1 MTVGAARSWLIL
13 FSLFVTAAV
22 LCFIWL
28 APALFGYP
36 LDAAGGDS
44 ARLIQIVLPVFLGYL
59 GAASH
64 FAFRD
69 HDEDDLADSVRLR
82 PTAAHLIRWP
92 LVLWVL
98 IAAAALGGFWWTNRP
113 GAEVGVGWT
122 VDDLASALTVS
133 MGLLAVTTGVAVS
146 YLFAPQK
153 APPASG
159 AGGPAG
165 PVGAAG

>member
-153 APPASG
+153 APPNTSSATGGTG
-159 AGGPAG
+159 AGG
-165 PVGAAG
+165 